1 MITADK
7 DFGEIV
13 FRRGHVARG
22 VILIRLAGMKP
33 RDKAA
38 RVAGAVVQLNSNL
51 VGAFVVVGLRQ
62 LRTRPFPLR

>member
-1 MITADK
+1 M
-7 DFGEIV
+7 
-13 FRRGHVARG
+13 ARG
-22 VILIRLAGMKP
+22 VFLIRLAGMKP

-38 RVAGAVVQLNSNL
+38 RVAQLNSNL